1 MKYYKL
7 DRDTK
12 AYLKRMAVDGIK
24 TPADIYSVNDFVVG
38 LKDLNLWGNV
48 VFWPLRANQNAGTGL
63 TAYSLGGLGTYN
75 GTLVNSPSWQANG
88 ITVTSTARIRDNF
101 GAPTFPVSIIVVG
114 RRVAGT

>member
-38 LKDLNLWGNV
+38 LKDLNILIKRLCDKNES
-48 VFWPLRANQNAGTGL
+48 N
-63 TAYSLGGLGTYN
+63 
-75 GTLVNSPSWQANG
+75 
-88 ITVTSTARIRDNF
+88 
-101 GAPTFPVSIIVVG
+101 
-114 RRVAGT
+114 